1 MTEAELDVIHERLRQ
16 DINATADRAVL
27 LVKVD
32 RLTAEIEEWRERWT
46 NESRERIILKAEV
59 KRLEGRE

>member
-16 DINATADRAVL
+16 DINATADRRFL
-27 LVKVD
+27 LAEVD
-32 RLTAEIEEWRERWT
+32 RLTAEIQEWRERWT
-46 NESRERIILKAEV
+46 NESRERIILKAKV